1 MVEAPGTAPGSE
13 TLISRGVYRHS
24 RFPDTTNIGAPRAFL
39 KARCRRMA
47 CLISPWKGPPD
58 AHRVR
63 GQRRTTNNAPLHRP
77 AGRNRPGA
85 RRRAAD
91 AAADRAGAG
100 GNPVPGAAGA
110 RSRLRPRRRLHGRRC
125 RRRAGGAR
133 VLRPRHQEGQRGSR
147 ADQLPDAASPH
158 DAVRDV
164 RDQVPREAADLRGAP
179 VDPPPHRQRERILGA
194 LLDPRQRVLHAQA
207 RASGGAEQGQP
218 PGPRRRCWPARRPSA
233 SSTCSRRTPSWST
246 STTWRC

>member
-1 MVEAPGTAPGSE
+1 MEAPGTAPGSE

-24 RFPDTTNIGAPRAFL
+24 RFPDTINIGAPPAIL
-39 KARCRRMA
+39 KAV
-47 CLISPWKGPPD
+47 LDLVISPWKAHPPPIKS
-58 AHRVR
+58 AANE
-63 GQRRTTNNAPLHRP
+63 GQRTMPLSTDQQAEIDQARDGAQTTLRPIAPALEEIL
-77 AGRNRPGA
+77 
-85 RRRAAD
+85 
-91 AAADRAGAG
+91 
-100 GNPVPGAAGA
+100 VPGAAGA
-110 RSRLRPRRRLHGRRC
+110 RSRLRPRRRLHGRRR

-179 VDPPPHRQRERILGA
+179 VDPPPHRQRERVLGA
-194 LLDPRQRVLHAQA
+194 LLDPRQRVLSAQA
-207 RASGGAEQGQP
+207 RASRGPEQGQP
-218 PGPRRRCWPARRPSA
+218 PGPRRGAGRQGGRARLRR
-233 SSTCSRRTPSWST
+233 CSRRTPSWST